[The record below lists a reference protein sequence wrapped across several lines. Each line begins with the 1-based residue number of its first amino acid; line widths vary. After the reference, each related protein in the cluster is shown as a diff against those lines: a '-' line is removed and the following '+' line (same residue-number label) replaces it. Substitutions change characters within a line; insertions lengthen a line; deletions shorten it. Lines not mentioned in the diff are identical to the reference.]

1 MIIFDLDGTLW
12 DTVLATER
20 SFADVKEKYNL
31 NDCDISCVKI
41 GMGLSRE
48 ENLFNY
54 YANYSKEKAEKYL
67 NEVSINLNRYI
78 TEDYITIYGGVK
90 QIIKELSKEYK
101 LGIVTNNN
109 DNYVKIFLKL
119 SHLEKYFDDY
129 VGASTYGI
137 TKQEAISKI
146 IARHSEKFNVYVGD
160 IKKDMDA
167 ALGAGIEFIHAKYG
181 FGNDFSY
188 KYGINNFYELLDV
201 IKCIT
206 KNNWLV

>member
-20 SFADVKEKYNL
+20 SFTDVKEKYNL
-31 NDCDISCVKI
+31 NNCDISCVKK
-41 GMGLSRE
+41 GMGLSRG
-48 ENLFNY
+48 ENLVNY

-67 NEVSINLNRYI
+67 SEVSINLNKYI
-78 TEDYITIYGGVK
+78 TEDYITIYSGVK

-109 DNYVKIFLKL
+109 DNYVKKFFKF

-129 VGASTYGI
+129 IGASTYGI

-146 IARHSEKFNVYVGD
+146 VARHSEKFNVYVGD

-167 ALGAGIEFIHAKYG
+167 ALGAGIEFIYAKYG
-181 FGNDFSY
+181 FDNDFSY
-188 KYGINNFYELLDV
+188 KYVINNFYELFDV

-206 KNNWLV
+206 KNH